1 MTIVDIMSY
10 VTYNNNTALYNHIY
24 IIYML
29 QYTIHYTS
37 IIYIYISHIEH
48 YTQTHIHTYM
58 YIHRCIILYVF

>member
-37 IIYIYISHIEH
+37 IIYIYIYITYWTL
-48 YTQTHIHTYM
+48 YTNTHTHI
-58 YIHRCIILYVF
+58 YVYS